1 VRGGFISGEGAID
14 SEAHISDLREHAW
27 QRLYEEAAME
37 FDGDKL
43 AERTQLEEEAITARL
58 RELGDLDGSS
68 ERQALQDAQSGLRVL
83 RRERISQG

>member
-1 VRGGFISGEGAID
+1 
-14 SEAHISDLREHAW
+14 
-27 QRLYEEAAME
+27 ME

-43 AERTQLEEEAITARL
+43 AERTQLAEEAITARL